1 MLTADK
7 EDTMSKFFTYEERLN
22 LQKKLKESMSIKA
35 IAADLGK
42 NPTTV
47 SREIKK
53 YSSEVA
59 TGHPGYPFN
68 ECKNR
73 FNCHNKNICGRDCT
87 RKSAIYCKLCPNCNG
102 YCNDFVRE
110 ICTVRFRPQ
119 YVCNGCDKIG
129 KCSLMKSIYD
139 AEHAHIKAHNV
150 ISESRSGLCVSEEE
164 IARLNAIITPLV
176 NNGQSVHQIRF
187 MLNIRMN

>member
-1 MLTADK
+1 
-7 EDTMSKFFTYEERLN
+7 MSKFFTYEDRLN

-35 IAADLGK
+35 IAGDLGK

-73 FNCHNKNICGRDCT
+73 FNCRNKIYVVKIVLAKRPNTVSCARTAMSIVRSLFV
-87 RKSAIYCKLCPNCNG
+87 KSVQH
-102 YCNDFVRE
+102 DS
-110 ICTVRFRPQ
+110 
-119 YVCNGCDKIG
+119 DH
-129 KCSLMKSIYD
+129 LMSVMAAK
-139 AEHAHIKAHNV
+139 
-150 ISESRSGLCVSEEE
+150 R
-164 IARLNAIITPLV
+164 LV
-176 NNGQSVHQIRF
+176 NAVCLRLF
-187 MLNIRMN
+187 MMQNMLISKLTM